1 MISDPGNHKADDKLE
16 RDLEEIRT
24 VLSREH
30 RGEPPDLLNQ
40 AVLNAARRELARR
53 NKQWLPR
60 FPVRW
65 MGAFAT
71 ASVVILALGLIVQ
84 QEQESPVLTG
94 GETDRAKLKIETP
107 VPETKDTAEKQLMSE
122 STDRDDSARQRTA
135 PMAAAPARTAEFAE
149 EEMAT
154 VPALPK
160 IQDAAEVAR
169 TPEDWIDLMLGLK
182 SSNQL
187 ARLANELEAFQAAYP
202 DYPLP
207 AELRD

>member
-1 MISDPGNHKADDKLE
+1 MISDPGKQKADDKLE
-16 RDLEEIRT
+16 RDLEEIRA
-24 VLSREH
+24 VLSNGD

-40 AVLNAARRELARR
+40 AVLNAARRELASRDKR
-53 NKQWLPR
+53 WSRR

-84 QEQESPVLTG
+84 QEQESPALTG
-94 GETDRAKLKIETP
+94 GETDRTKLKIETP
-107 VPETKDTAEKQLMSE
+107 VLESIDNAEKQLMPE
-122 STDRDDSARQRTA
+122 STDRDDSARQRVA
-135 PMAAAPARTAEFAE
+135 PMAAAPASTARFAE

-154 VPALPK
+154 KPALPNE
-160 IQDAAEVAR
+160 QDAAEALP

-187 ARLANELEAFQAAYP
+187 ARLAKELEAFRAAYP
-202 DYPLP
+202 DYLLP